1 MGLNFY
7 FDLGGPESDDELL
20 FFITD
25 PRLDVRF
32 RADDVLAATNFD
44 EAVKT
49 MPPATQWQPLEP
61 GIPLRRYFESGSLTT
76 TQIQNGVEI
85 LLFSCTRE
93 SYCKA
98 LDGKAGLCGLPSNWA
113 VALLPEDAALAFT
126 AVLLAVPIL
135 SIVLYIIKRR
145 ATAPEAAQ
153 LAPEIVPGVE
163 EAAVSEP
170 EPAPVIQ
177 ESEDSPHFS
186 GTKESE
192 WVSITK
198 KEKKETKTEK
208 GKEKGEESKA
218 EEYDNE
224 APEYVSEDVAHTR
237 GMRKHLLMKIK
248 TRSASPGSR

>member
-1 MGLNFY
+1 
-7 FDLGGPESDDELL
+7 
-20 FFITD
+20 
-25 PRLDVRF
+25 
-32 RADDVLAATNFD
+32 
-44 EAVKT
+44 

-61 GIPLRRYFESGSLTT
+61 GIPLRKYFESGSLTT

-98 LDGKAGLCGLPSNWA
+98 LDGKAGLCVESPPVCW
-113 VALLPEDAALAFT
+113 AALALT

-135 SIVLYIIKRR
+135 SIVLYIIKKRT
-145 ATAPEAAQ
+145 TAPEAEQ
-153 LAPEIVPGVE
+153 LAPEIVEGVE
-163 EAAVSEP
+163 KAAVSEP

-192 WVSITK
+192 WASITK

-208 GKEKGEESKA
+208 GKEKGEESKE
-218 EEYDNE
+218 EEYDSE
-224 APEYVSEDVAHTR
+224 AAEYVSEDVAHTR